1 MLHVFLSAAL
11 LTAPADPGPLP
22 PLFTLEDG
30 DRVVLVGNTLIERE
44 QRSGYWEA
52 ALTVRFPHKNIT
64 FRNLGWSGDTVFGIA
79 RASFDPPPVG
89 FNRLRDGV
97 LALKPTVLI
106 VAYGGNESFEG
117 AVGLSRFVA
126 ALETLLDVLAPTR
139 ARLVLVAP
147 PRQENLGAPLPDP
160 TVHNKD
166 LQLYGD
172 AIRTVAQKRG
182 AVFVDL
188 YAELDDTSTPLTDNG
203 LHFTPLGYYRSARA
217 LEDVL
222 GLTPQWR
229 VTFSDSSKAPETKG
243 VRVSNPVRSADGLRF
258 AVVDE
263 SLPLVPPASEAA
275 APTWP
280 WQPAPRR
287 TSWSWLP
294 EPPARLVRV
303 DRLPPGRYTLRV
315 DGQTLMSADA
325 SAWAHG
331 ILLEGGPDFDQAEQ
345 LRRAIIA
352 KNRLYFHRWRPQNET
367 YLFGFRKH
375 EQGQNAREVP
385 LFDPLV
391 ARAEQDI
398 ARLRVPTPHL
408 YELTKE
414 AGQ

>member
-1 MLHVFLSAAL
+1 MLSAFLSAAL
-11 LTAPADPGPLP
+11 LAAAADPGPAPLP
-22 PLFTLEDG
+22 FTLEDG

-44 QRSGYWEA
+44 QRFGYWEA
-52 ALTVRFPHKNIT
+52 ALTARFPHKDIT

-97 LALKPTVLI
+97 LSLKPTVLI

-117 AVGLSRFVA
+117 ASGLSKFVTG
-126 ALETLLDVLAPTR
+126 LETLLDVLAPTK

-160 TVHNKD
+160 TAHNKD

-172 AIRTVAQKRG
+172 AIRTVALKRG
-182 AVFVDL
+182 AAFVDL
-188 YAELDDTSTPLTDNG
+188 FAGLGDVAPLTDNS
-203 LHFTPLGYYRSARA
+203 LHFTPTGYYRSGRVV
-217 LEDVL
+217 LDSL
-222 GLTPQWR
+222 GLTPEWR
-229 VTFSDSSKAPETKG
+229 VTFTDPSKAPEARG
-243 VRVSNPVRSADGLRF
+243 VRVGTPIRSADGLRF

-263 SLPLVPPASEAA
+263 ILPLVDPANHSSPA
-275 APTWP
+275 TWP
-280 WQPAPRR
+280 WQSTPRQ

-294 EPPARLVRV
+294 EWPARLVRV
-303 DRLPPGRYTLRV
+303 DRLTPGRYTLRI
-315 DGQTLMSADA
+315 DGQAVMTADA

-331 ILLEGGPDFDQAEQ
+331 VTLERGPDFDQAEQ
-345 LRRAIIA
+345 LRAAIVF

-367 YLFGFRKH
+367 YLFGFRKN

-391 ARAEQDI
+391 VKAEADI